1 MNSTLG
7 MPPGPAE
14 MEQQPHRIDAE
25 ITALMSYLQKQRN
38 HVLEAVEGLDEKAL
52 RRPVLPSGWSC
63 LGMVQH
69 LTLSVERLWFRAVVA
84 GDPAAIELVSS
95 QASAWQVD
103 PEVPAEEVIDR
114 YRHEAS
120 LADAVIAASSPDA
133 DLVWWPFPEGEWRL
147 HNLREVLLHV
157 ITETACHAG
166 HLDAVRE
173 LIDGRQWVVN
183 T

>member
-1 MNSTLG
+1 MTAA
-7 MPPGPAE
+7 AE
-14 MEQQPHRIDAE
+14 GE
-25 ITALMSYLQKQRN
+25 IVALMLCLQRQRD
-38 HVLEAVEGLDEKAL
+38 HVLEAVEGLSDEAL

-84 GDPAAIELVSS
+84 GDPEVIDTIGS
-95 QASAWQVD
+95 QVSAWQVAAGR
-103 PEVPAEEVIDR
+103 PAGDVLDC
-114 YRHEAS
+114 YRHETA
-120 LADAVIAASSPDA
+120 LVDAVIATSPADA
-133 DLVWWPFPEGEWRL
+133 DVAWWPFPGSEWRL
-147 HNLREVLLHV
+147 HCLRDVLLHA

-173 LIDGRQWVVN
+173 LIDGQQWLVN

>member
-1 MNSTLG
+1 MTV
-7 MPPGPAE
+7 AV
-14 MEQQPHRIDAE
+14 DAE
-25 ITALMSYLQKQRN
+25 IIALMRCLQRQRN
-38 HVLEAVEGLDEKAL
+38 HVLGAVEGLSDEAL
-52 RRPVLPSGWSC
+52 RRRVLPSGWSC

-84 GDPAAIELVSS
+84 GDPVVIDQVSS
-95 QASAWQVD
+95 QDSAWQVA
-103 PEVPAEEVIDR
+103 PVLPAADVLDR
-114 YRHEAS
+114 YSREAS
-120 LADAVIAASSPDA
+120 LADAVIAASSAEA
-133 DLVWWPFPEGEWRL
+133 DLAWWPFPEGEWRL

-173 LIDGRQWVVN
+173 LIDGQQWLVN

>member
-1 MNSTLG
+1 MT
-7 MPPGPAE
+7 MAV
-14 MEQQPHRIDAE
+14 DAE
-25 ITALMSYLQKQRN
+25 ISALMLCLQGQRD
-38 HVLEAVEGLDEKAL
+38 HVLGAVEGLSDEAL

-84 GDPAAIELVSS
+84 GDPEAIDMVGS
-95 QASAWQVD
+95 QDSAWQVAAGR
-103 PEVPAEEVIDR
+103 PAGDVLDS
-114 YRHEAS
+114 YRDEAA
-120 LADAVIAASSPDA
+120 LVDAVIATSSSDA
-133 DLVWWPFPEGEWRL
+133 DLAWWPFPGSEWRL
-147 HNLREVLLHV
+147 HDLRDVLLHV

-173 LIDGRQWVVN
+173 LIDGQQWVVN